1 MSITNIHAAKTNLSK
16 LIDAALRG
24 EEVVIAKSGKPLVKI
39 VAVEPAQPAVDRKAL
54 LGAWRGRFDW
64 PGWDEWK
71 RMDSEVEA
79 EFAASAA
86 KDLS

>member
-39 VAVEPAQPAVDRKAL
+39 VAVEPAPAEFDRKAL
-54 LGAWRGRFDW
+54 IGAWAGRAAW

-71 RMDSEVEA
+71 QMDADIEA
-79 EFAASAA
+79 SFGAPAE
-86 KDLS
+86 KDAL